1 MQKHLAWGSLWAML
15 VIQVA
20 GTCLTWF
27 ACVQISGESQ
37 KPKKTGKQHDGS
49 IVRFACFL
57 RFPEIFAM
65 HATKTRSRT
74 YVSSAQTVHTA
85 KHCGNFHRLV
95 SDWLSIR
102 LSLVCGV

>member
-37 KPKKTGKQHDGS
+37 KSRKTGEQHDGS

-74 YVSSAQTVHTA
+74 YVSFALWKFSVGRNSNSTDT
-85 KHCGNFHRLV
+85 KDNPTDSPKLE
-95 SDWLSIR
+95 
-102 LSLVCGV
+102 